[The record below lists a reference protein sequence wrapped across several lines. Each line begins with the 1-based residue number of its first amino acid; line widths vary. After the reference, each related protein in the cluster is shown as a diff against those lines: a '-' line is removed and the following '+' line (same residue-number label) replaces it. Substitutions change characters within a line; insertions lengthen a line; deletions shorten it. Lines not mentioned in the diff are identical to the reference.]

1 MTKFNNDLAKAGVI
15 TGGVVVVL
23 MIIFISF
30 FISYTISRPLPTE
43 AQVSASTVEGEVM
56 KIEPSQTYVIEEN
69 TSEAQPMFDFVYS
82 RPNCQIG
89 YFVDQETGVNYIIVF
104 ANDGGLCITPRLDSN
119 GDICV
124 SEGTLYIENED
135 LETYHP

>member
-1 MTKFNNDLAKAGVI
+1 MAKYDKDTEKVWVISIVIVALICIILFIGCLANIKPKTQKPSSVN
-15 TGGVVVVL
+15 
-23 MIIFISF
+23 
-30 FISYTISRPLPTE
+30 
-43 AQVSASTVEGEVM
+43 ASTVEGEVM
-56 KIEPSQTYVIEEN
+56 EIEPSQTYVIEEN

-104 ANDGGLCITPRLDSN
+104 ANDGGLSITPRLDSN